1 MAEYNTTVSPN
12 PPSPQPLRAP
22 ARSDPRAQTFL
33 NTLSKHETTGFDHAG
48 AAAVDRV
55 LNAWAPPDEEF
66 PRPPRAYGLLEPA
79 DRRAWAAEVRLWL
92 GASTEPPAPRP
103 AVVATKVPKRSAA
116 TAAPPPPAKPVQRSR
131 EVSLDTPLDAITGVR
146 RDLAGRLAKLGVT
159 TPREALRLY
168 PRRHLNRTETTD
180 IASLQPGSQQ
190 TVLGFVWSATAT
202 PAFIN
207 GRRLFRNTV
216 VIGDTSGNIE
226 IVMFNKFDLA
236 RSFKPQRPVM
246 VSGKVNVH
254 RGRLQIA
261 SPEYEFLD
269 DPEADL
275 GAGLIPVYPLT
286 EGLGQRPVRRLV
298 KQMVTRFADALPDPL
313 PEAVRQRHGFQGIAD
328 ATRAAHYPDSVEAYE
343 RARARLAFDE
353 LLLMQL
359 GALNKRQQWLSQHGY
374 AIRPEPSVL
383 AGFRASLPF
392 RLTGAQERVLHQVLS
407 DLAAPQPMSRL
418 VQGDVGSGKT
428 VVAAA
433 ALVAG
438 VAAGYQGAIMA
449 PTEILAEQHY
459 RNLSRLFGHDEFA
472 ALENLPLPYL
482 GRPLR
487 LGLLTGSSGA
497 RERRRVTEGAASG
510 ELDLLV
516 GTHALIQEGV
526 TFHNLAIAVIDEQ
539 HRFGVA
545 QRASLRQKGHNPH
558 VLVMT
563 ATPIPRTLALT
574 LYGDLES
581 SVIDEMPPGRQ
592 PIATAVLAG
601 SQRTQAYQ
609 AVRREVQAGRQVYLI
624 CPLVEESATVEARA
638 ATVEHARLA
647 SEVFPDLRLGLL
659 HGRMTPTEKDA
670 VMAEF
675 RDGAVDILVST
686 TVIEVGIDVP
696 NATMM
701 VIEGADRFGLSQ
713 LHQLR
718 GRVGRGAHQS
728 YCLLVTESVSV
739 EAQERLKIG
748 ASTNDGFK
756 LAEEDLRLRGPGE
769 FFGTR
774 QTGLPDLRMARL
786 DDWALLQAA
795 REEAQ
800 EMLKADPGLDRP
812 EHHLL
817 RADLERLQPRSQTDR
832 S

>member
-1 MAEYNTTVSPN
+1 M
-12 PPSPQPLRAP
+12 
-22 ARSDPRAQTFL
+22 
-33 NTLSKHETTGFDHAG
+33 TGFDQAG
-48 AAAVDRV
+48 AAAVERV
-55 LNAWAPPDEEF
+55 LNAWAPPDAEF
-66 PRPPRAYGLLEPA
+66 PRPPRTYSLLDVA
-79 DRRAWAAEVRLWL
+79 DRRAWAAEVRVWL
-92 GASTEPPAPRP
+92 MGDAPSAPPRAPAAPAKRPATATPAAATATTAPRP
-103 AVVATKVPKRSAA
+103 TK
-116 TAAPPPPAKPVQRSR
+116 PPPRSR
-131 EVSLDTPLDAITGVR
+131 EITLDTPLDAIPGVR
-146 RDLAGRLAKLGVT
+146 RDLAARLAKLGVT
-159 TPREALRLY
+159 TPREAIRLF
-168 PRRHLNRTETTD
+168 PRRHLNRSETTD
-180 IASLQPGSQQ
+180 IARLQPGTQQ
-190 TVLGFVWSATAT
+190 TVLGFVWSATAA
-202 PAFIN
+202 PSFIN

-226 IVMFNKFDLA
+226 IVLFNKFDVA
-236 RSFKPQRPVM
+236 RSFRPRRPVM
-246 VSGKVNVH
+246 VSGKVTVH
-254 RGRLQIA
+254 RNRVQIA

-298 KQMVTRFADALPDPL
+298 KQMIDRFADALPEPLPEPLRVRQGLLPL
-313 PEAVRQRHGFQGIAD
+313 PEAI
-328 ATRAAHYPDSVEAYE
+328 RAAHYPESEEAHE
-343 RARARLAFDE
+343 QARQRLAFEE
-353 LLLMQL
+353 LLLLQL
-359 GALNKRQQWLSQHGY
+359 GALNKRRQWLTQRGY
-374 AIRPEPSVL
+374 PIKTDPAVL
-383 AGFRASLPF
+383 EGFRASLPF
-392 RLTGAQERVLHQVLS
+392 QLTGAQQRVLQQVLA

-428 VVAAA
+428 VVAVA

-459 RNLSRLFGHDEFA
+459 RNLSQLFGHDEFS

-526 TFHNLAIAVIDEQ
+526 SFHNLAIAVIDEQ

-545 QRASLRQKGHNPH
+545 QRGSLRQKGHNPH

-592 PIATAVLAG
+592 PIATTVLAG

-609 AVRREVQAGRQVYLI
+609 TVRREVQAGRQAYII
-624 CPLVEESATVEARA
+624 CPLVEESTAIEARA
-638 ATVEHARLA
+638 ATAEHERL
-647 SEVFPDLRLGLL
+647 SREVFPDLRLGLL

-670 VMAEF
+670 VMADF

-696 NATMM
+696 NSTIM

-728 YCLLVTESVSV
+728 FCLLVTESTSL
-739 EAQERLKIG
+739 EAQERLRIV
-748 ASTNDGFK
+748 ASTNDGFR
-756 LAEEDLRLRGPGE
+756 LAEKDLRLRGPGE

-795 REEAQ
+795 RDEAQ
-800 EMLKADPGLDRP
+800 VMLTADPGLNRS
-812 EHHLL
+812 ENHLL
-817 RADLERLQPRSQTDR
+817 RDALERQQPLTQTDR